1 MNPNADHVKDS
12 TVRKV
17 LLIKPEH
24 HQPRKSVVTL
34 VFKKQNP
41 QPMLWH
47 QQPCQ
52 GEGVYPDVDPF
63 GRPFDRNYEPGRAA
77 LAGTR
82 IMGPYVAVLEGV
94 QADQDFCRVAFHL
107 QNYYS
112 KKQCCHYCGVIQ
124 WTSRYPAP
132 GEPNDPSDLYTN
144 FSEDQNRGNPSC
156 KIDNYAFHVSKA
168 CFHLGLQWTIQ
179 YLSDSLHPRIVD
191 LATFVAINGPSPL
204 CNVVGF
210 SPDSDLIQEL
220 SGFYGTFHWS
230 HPKITLML
238 GPKHFN
244 PNRAIGLPC
253 CIRNPSG
260 RDAYPTFE
268 LIPRC
273 VLLHFAGPYG
283 QPANH
288 PGGI

>member
-1 MNPNADHVKDS
+1 MFKLLGGTCTFKQDQQMNPNADHVKDS

-94 QADQDFCRVAFHL
+94 QADQDFLPCSIPPTELL
-107 QNYYS
+107 QQKTMLS
-112 KKQCCHYCGVIQ
+112 LLRGDSMDFKI
-124 WTSRYPAP
+124 
-132 GEPNDPSDLYTN
+132 PSTGRAERSLW
-144 FSEDQNRGNPSC
+144 SLHQ
-156 KIDNYAFHVSKA
+156 
-168 CFHLGLQWTIQ
+168 LQWRPEPRETQAVKSITMLFMFQ
-179 YLSDSLHPRIVD
+179 SLVFILVC
-191 LATFVAINGPSPL
+191 NG
-204 CNVVGF
+204 
-210 SPDSDLIQEL
+210 Q
-220 SGFYGTFHWS
+220 
-230 HPKITLML
+230 
-238 GPKHFN
+238 FN
-244 PNRAIGLPC
+244 IFPIL
-253 CIRNPSG
+253 
-260 RDAYPTFE
+260 Y
-268 LIPRC
+268 IP
-273 VLLHFAGPYG
+273 G
-283 QPANH
+283 
-288 PGGI
+288 